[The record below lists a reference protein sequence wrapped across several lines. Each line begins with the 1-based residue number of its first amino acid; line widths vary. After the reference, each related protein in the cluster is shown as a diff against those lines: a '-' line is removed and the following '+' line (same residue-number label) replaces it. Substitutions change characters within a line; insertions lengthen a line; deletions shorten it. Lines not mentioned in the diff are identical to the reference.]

1 MRIDAS
7 TTKVTLSAM
16 TAEEIE
22 SLVNELDDGRVN
34 RDAEMYEDIIE
45 VVEQVVTTTIDEIAE
60 YELDLFK
67 RKQLV
72 EYASTLSPDDQLRLL
87 DTLKVL
93 IGPSHSI
100 AAVEASMREII
111 FMAQKSVLLQQKKH
125 AADQHLQNY
134 HRLSQQ
140 IQRFLS
146 GSFSDDLV
154 NSLRIDGIQKHVH
167 TLEEQL
173 TILSTG
179 IYSMASR
186 IGLDKYVEPE
196 NMPINIE
203 RLLKVL
209 LIVGHSAKG
218 WAVSSENAKTN
229 AIKTKEKTE
238 RLEKSLKD
246 ANQQIAE
253 LKNELDRIRKQEQ
266 FRLQHTTDFFYI
278 MNSNAYLATEDE
290 VDEFG
295 DVILSPGNVYFTPN
309 IEEALSITNLEE
321 ARTVFGLVKRWH
333 KRFPDFTRMMRHYNV
348 YLPSLYIARSTTTR
362 VEG

>member
-134 HRLSQQ
+134 
-140 IQRFLS
+140 F
-146 GSFSDDLV
+146 
-154 NSLRIDGIQKHVH
+154 
-167 TLEEQL
+167 E
-173 TILSTG
+173 
-179 IYSMASR
+179 
-186 IGLDKYVEPE
+186 
-196 NMPINIE
+196 
-203 RLLKVL
+203 
-209 LIVGHSAKG
+209 
-218 WAVSSENAKTN
+218 
-229 AIKTKEKTE
+229 
-238 RLEKSLKD
+238 
-246 ANQQIAE
+246 
-253 LKNELDRIRKQEQ
+253 
-266 FRLQHTTDFFYI
+266 
-278 MNSNAYLATEDE
+278 
-290 VDEFG
+290 
-295 DVILSPGNVYFTPN
+295 
-309 IEEALSITNLEE
+309 
-321 ARTVFGLVKRWH
+321 
-333 KRFPDFTRMMRHYNV
+333 
-348 YLPSLYIARSTTTR
+348 
-362 VEG
+362 